1 MSERIKYIDA
11 LRGLAMLMVVMVH
24 VEGFSVFIEE
34 FHMSFL
40 RRFCEALMLPLFFFI
55 SGFLTKPVSGKKL
68 IEKCTQLLTPACL
81 LGLLYSFYIH
91 KDPVS
96 FIQNIYKYGYW
107 FTVTL
112 SEMLVIIN
120 LTTKALR
127 KCNFG
132 SIAILVVA
140 ALLYVVKI
148 PFNHI
153 KVLDSIGDIFCFHQL
168 FLYFHYFAIGYVLSN
183 NKQVLNKLLSSE
195 LIVLIAIFVFSS
207 SLYVKF
213 TYPDELL
220 AANLLLKIYRAVLD
234 PILGYSGIFVIYKLF
249 YSKCNTVSEGILGKL
264 LQFIGRNTFEIYLLH
279 YFFLPKLPEL
289 GIALMHS
296 HNIVIEFIC
305 VLCISLTVIS
315 CSLIVSKI
323 IKTNSITAFLF
334 LGVKPKFYI
343 K

>member
-11 LRGLAMLMVVMVH
+11 LRGVAMLMVVIVH

-55 SGFLTKPVSGKKL
+55 SGFLTKPASGKKL
-68 IEKCTQLLTPACL
+68 TEKCIQLLTPACL

-91 KDPVS
+91 KSPVS

-112 SEMLVIIN
+112 SEMLVIIT
-120 LTTKALR
+120 LITKVLR
-127 KCNFG
+127 RSKFG
-132 SIAILVVA
+132 TIAIFVVA
-140 ALLYVVKI
+140 ALLYVLKI

-153 KVLDSIGDIFCFHQL
+153 KLLDTVGDIFCFHQL

-183 NKQVLNKLLSSE
+183 NKPVLNKLLSSE
-195 LIVLIAIFVFSS
+195 FIVIIALCVFSS
-207 SLYVKF
+207 SLYVRF
-213 TYPDELL
+213 TYSDELL

-249 YSKCNTVSEGILGKL
+249 YDNCDVVSEGILGKL
-264 LQFIGRNTFEIYLLH
+264 LQFIGRNTLEIYLLH

-296 HNIVIEFIC
+296 QNIVIEFIC
-305 VLCISLTVIS
+305 LLCLSLAVIS

-323 IKTNSITAFLF
+323 IKTNKITAFLL
-334 LGVKPKFYI
+334 LGAKPKFYI